1 MGDSGSILSG
11 LRVIDCG
18 TFVFGPAATTVLSDF
33 GADVI
38 KIEPPGI
45 GDPYRYL
52 NKNAPLPDCEHAYG
66 WLHTNRNKR
75 GIVLDLKSEAGQGVL
90 RRLVGASDVFVTNY
104 HPSVLSAFR
113 ATYEELAPLNPRLVY
128 AQASGYGERGEEA
141 EKPGY
146 DATAWWARSGL
157 MELVR
162 EADSVPSLSVA
173 AMGDHPSAMTLVAG
187 ILLALLQRERTG
199 KGTKVS
205 SSLLANGAWANA
217 FLLQGVFAGAPA
229 FQPVT
234 RMKTPN
240 ALVNRYRTRDGRWIL
255 LAMVQEAKDWA
266 RLPVA
271 LSRTDLLTDARFET
285 LSARR
290 ANAGALIAELDA
302 TFETR
307 DFSDWRAALERHD
320 ITFGVVGRLE
330 DAETDPQML
339 ANGILPELSLAS
351 GASMRTVDSPLSLAG
366 VEKVTP
372 GPAPTPGQHSD
383 EVLREL
389 GYSAEEIRAL
399 REGGALGC

>member
-1 MGDSGSILSG
+1 MADPVSILSG
-11 LRVIDCG
+11 LKVIDCG

-38 KIEPPGI
+38 KVEPPGI
-45 GDPYRYL
+45 GDPYRFL
-52 NKNAPLPDCEHAYG
+52 HKMAPLPDCEHAYG
-66 WLHTNRNKR
+66 WMLTNRNKR
-75 GIVLDLKSEAGQGVL
+75 GIVLNLKDEAGQGVL
-90 RRLVGASDVFVTNY
+90 RRLVSSADVFVTNY
-104 HPSVLSAFR
+104 HPSVLSACG
-113 ATYEELAPLNPRLVY
+113 ATYEKLAPLNERLVY
-128 AQASGYGERGEEA
+128 AQASGYGEHGEEA

-173 AMGDHPSAMTLVAG
+173 AMGDQPSAMSLVAG

-199 KGTKVS
+199 RGTKVS

-217 FLLQGVFAGAPA
+217 FLLQGVFAGAPP
-229 FQPVT
+229 FRPVT
-234 RMKTPN
+234 RGETPN

-271 LSRTDLLTDARFET
+271 LSRTELLTDPRFET
-285 LSARR
+285 LPARR
-290 ANAGALIAELDA
+290 ANAALLTTELDA
-302 TFETR
+302 IFAAQ
-307 DFSDWRAALERHD
+307 DFAHWREALDRHD

-330 DAETDPQML
+330 DAETDRQML
-339 ANGILPELSLAS
+339 ANGIFPELTLAD
-351 GASMRTVDSPLSLAG
+351 GKRVRTVDSPLTISGAT
-366 VEKVTP
+366 KATP
-372 GPAPTPGQHSD
+372 GCAPTPGQHTE

-389 GYSAEEIRAL
+389 GYSTDEVNRLRQCRAV
-399 REGGALGC
+399 G

>member
-1 MGDSGSILSG
+1 MADSVSILSG
-11 LRVIDCG
+11 LKVIDCG

-38 KIEPPGI
+38 KVEPPGI

-52 NKNAPLPDCEHAYG
+52 HKMAPLPDCEHAYG
-66 WLHTNRNKR
+66 WMLTNRNKR
-75 GIVLDLKSEAGQGVL
+75 GIVLNLKDEEGQGVL
-90 RRLVGASDVFVTNY
+90 RRLVGGADVFVTNY
-104 HPSVLSAFR
+104 HPSVLAAFR
-113 ATYEELAPLNPRLVY
+113 ATYEEIAPLNPGLVY
-128 AQASGYGERGEEA
+128 AQASGYGELGAEA

-187 ILLALLQRERTG
+187 ILLALLQRERSG

-234 RMKTPN
+234 RRETPN

-271 LSRTDLLTDARFET
+271 LSRTDLLSDPRFET
-285 LSARR
+285 LPARR
-290 ANAGALIAELDA
+290 ANAALLTTELDA
-302 TFETR
+302 IFAGQ
-307 DFSDWRAALERHD
+307 DFAHWREVLDRND

-330 DAETDPQML
+330 DAETDRQL
-339 ANGILPELSLAS
+339 LDNGILPELTLAD
-351 GASMRTVDSPLSLAG
+351 GKRLRTVDSPLTIAG
-366 VEKVTP
+366 ANKVAP
-372 GPAPTPGQHSD
+372 GCAPTPGQHSD

-389 GYSAEEIRAL
+389 GYAADEISRL
-399 REGGALGC
+399 RECGAVG